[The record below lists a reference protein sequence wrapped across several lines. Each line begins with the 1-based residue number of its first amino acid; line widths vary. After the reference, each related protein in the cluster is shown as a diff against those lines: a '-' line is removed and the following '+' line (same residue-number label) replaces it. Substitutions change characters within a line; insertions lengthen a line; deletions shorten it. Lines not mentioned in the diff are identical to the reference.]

1 MNRITK
7 LIIILFFTSFILNG
21 QTYSTGT
28 VTLSNT
34 SGLEI
39 TVKIDITA
47 TDVTL
52 TLKGPADRWF
62 GIGFGGN
69 DMSMVTDAF
78 IYDSSD
84 NFDKRIVPYS
94 TPQTDSNQ
102 DWTII
107 SNVVNS
113 SKREIVATRNLN
125 TNENY
130 DYVFTYN
137 TNSIPVIW
145 ARGNGAT
152 ISLTYHGSSNRGS
165 TVLNP
170 AVLNVNSQQII
181 RFSMYPNPIKDKLNI
196 VLQSNVK
203 KMRYK
208 IYSVLGFKIKQGEL
222 NKVFNK
228 IDISNL
234 KKGVYLLKIIDSNNS
249 FIIKKIIKE

>member
-1 MNRITK
+1 MNKTIK
-7 LIIILFFTSFILNG
+7 LTILILFTSFVLNG
-21 QTYSTGT
+21 QTYSTET
-28 VTLSNT
+28 ITLSNT

-39 TVKIDITA
+39 TTKIDITA

-69 DMSMVTDAF
+69 NMSTVTDAF
-78 IYDSSD
+78 IYDSSG

-107 SNVVNS
+107 SSTVNN
-113 SKREIVATRNLN
+113 SKIEIIATRNLN
-125 TNENY
+125 TNENN

-152 ISLTYHGSSNRGS
+152 MSLEYHGSINRGS

-170 AVLNVNSQQII
+170 AVLNINSHQII
-181 RFSMYPNPIKDKLNI
+181 QFSMYPNPIKDKLNI

-203 KMRYK
+203 KTRYE
-208 IYSVLGFKIKQGEL
+208 IYSVLGFKIKQGKL

-234 KKGVYLLKIIDSNNS
+234 KNGVYLLRIIDNNNS
-249 FIIKKIIKE
+249 FTIKKIIKE